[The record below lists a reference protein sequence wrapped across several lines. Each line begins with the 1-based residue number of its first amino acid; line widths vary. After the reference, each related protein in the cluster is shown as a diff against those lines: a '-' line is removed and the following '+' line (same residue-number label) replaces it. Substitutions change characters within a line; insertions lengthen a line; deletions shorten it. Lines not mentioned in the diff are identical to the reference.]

1 MWQTCKTTAP
11 FILCL
16 FISAYNAVVN
26 LSLTTFSPVL
36 WLTKE
41 TMVSR
46 KSGSGYVHCYWLG
59 DPKVYVLLFSF
70 TFDVFTYCYFVN
82 KFTPVELFFMH
93 FKKRL

>member
-11 FILCL
+11 FLLCL
-16 FISAYNAVVN
+16 FVN

-59 DPKVYVLLFSF
+59 DPKVYVLLFAF
-70 TFDVFTYCYFVN
+70 TF
-82 KFTPVELFFMH
+82 
-93 FKKRL
+93 FKCFYLLLLCK

>member
-1 MWQTCKTTAP
+1 MLLESD
-11 FILCL
+11 FN
-16 FISAYNAVVN
+16 AYNAVVN

-70 TFDVFTYCYFVN
+70 TFFLSVFTYCYFVN
-82 KFTPVELFFMH
+82 KFTPVELFFM
-93 FKKRL
+93 